1 MFQRY
6 ISTCQ
11 PLLTGTEIDPYQI
24 DHHTVSIKYQ
34 YCFGKIDKSQNQQIS
49 QQDRLF
55 QLIVKGLLYE
65 SCVEYCQACATQTN
79 ENYDLNDPSILLM
92 QTQLQES
99 DASLL
104 TWLHALSHDTF
115 SCPFEEKSLKIN
127 MDRFIKPNLEA
138 TWADHILSNP
148 IKPKQVFP
156 YNALPTGR
164 SRNTE
169 LMSRSLA
176 PQYDGLS
183 FGLNRSQ
190 IFNGFTEIEFQP
202 VQPSNGT
209 PTGNNRQSNR
219 NIINDISR
227 SVAMFNFSDTSSN
240 GRQQATPMRPLNGI
254 QEEDQHQYISTSNS
268 TSSSSLSMR
277 KMPDSP
283 TNISANQMQPSKSNN
298 KQPSNP
304 LASPL
309 TPKELKIKE
318 AVYLENASMND
329 SSLFKVQL
337 RIIMTCLLKTTKK
350 KIFFCYFFLLQGI
363 QKK

>member
-1 MFQRY
+1 
-6 ISTCQ
+6 
-11 PLLTGTEIDPYQI
+11 
-24 DHHTVSIKYQ
+24 
-34 YCFGKIDKSQNQQIS
+34 
-49 QQDRLF
+49 
-55 QLIVKGLLYE
+55 
-65 SCVEYCQACATQTN
+65 
-79 ENYDLNDPSILLM
+79 M
-92 QTQLQES
+92 QTQLQET

-104 TWLHALSHDTF
+104 TWLQALSHDTF

-148 IKPKQVFP
+148 IKPKMFP

-202 VQPSNGT
+202 VNPTGTTAAT
-209 PTGNNRQSNR
+209 PTTRNNR
-219 NIINDISR
+219 INELSR
-227 SVAMFNFSDTSSN
+227 SVAMFNFNDTPS
-240 GRQQATPMRPLNGI
+240 AKHTPARHLNEI
-254 QEEDQHQYISTSNS
+254 EEEDQQQYNSTSNS

-277 KMPDSP
+277 KVPDSP
-283 TNISANQMQPSKSNN
+283 TNINVNQIQTSKSVT
-298 KQPSNP
+298 K
-304 LASPL
+304 
-309 TPKELKIKE
+309 PKEQKIKE

-329 SSLFKVQL
+329 SSLFKVSFRAL
-337 RIIMTCLLKTTKK
+337 IKSNCE
-350 KIFFCYFFLLQGI
+350 FFL
-363 QKK
+363 KKSSFKRNTKRIKRV